1 MGCSFAPGSEC
12 GRRQGLGRGNAF
24 PAAVNVRGTPRFL
37 HLVRT
42 YRIQLSRSRLFAT
55 LPTLWECLVPVSLL
69 QDYTEPPDKP
79 PTRTRGSTGGAV
91 NVEPG
96 VVLRVRTL

>member
-1 MGCSFAPGSEC
+1 MWKTS
-12 GRRQGLGRGNAF
+12 RLGPWKCIPCCRKRSWHAQI
-24 PAAVNVRGTPRFL
+24 PPSRSRL
-37 HLVRT
+37 RD
-42 YRIQLSRSRLFAT
+42 RIQLSRSRLFAT

-69 QDYTEPPDKP
+69 QDYTEPPDKL
-79 PTRTRGSTGGAV
+79 PTRTRGSTGGTV